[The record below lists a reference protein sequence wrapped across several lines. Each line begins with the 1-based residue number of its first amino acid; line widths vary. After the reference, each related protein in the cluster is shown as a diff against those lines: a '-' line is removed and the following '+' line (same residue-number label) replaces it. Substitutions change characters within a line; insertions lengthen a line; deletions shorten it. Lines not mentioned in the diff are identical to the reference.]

1 MGQKRVLIV
10 DDDIN
15 ILRML
20 EFGLK
25 KFGPDYKIV
34 TSGDI
39 TEAMQR
45 VEKEY
50 FDLVITDYM
59 MPHMTGIDLAR
70 AIRKISPDTQVIL
83 MTAYGTNKLRSTS
96 NSMPVDGFLNKP
108 FTMDQFRQ
116 TVLQVTNLLD
126 GHHSAEPELGQL
138 ALSEGMDPI
147 EENGHHVYESLSVVQ
162 SLQKL
167 HVNAGARA
175 VLLLNRAGRALHVV
189 GEINRARLD
198 QIGDLVTTNHYGPA
212 GLSQLLDNKNTFRAS
227 FYEGDTYNL
236 YVCDVD
242 SVYLLAVVFDIKLRP
257 GVVWFY
263 TKQAAA
269 ALSPLIR

>member
-25 KFGPDYKIV
+25 KFGPEYKIL
-34 TSGDI
+34 TSGEI
-39 TEAMQR
+39 TEAIQR
-45 VEKEY
+45 IEKEY

-59 MPHMTGIDLAR
+59 MPTMTGIDLAR
-70 AIRKISPDTQVIL
+70 AVRKISPETQVIL
-83 MTAYGTNKLRSTS
+83 MTAYGTNKLRNTS
-96 NSMPVDGFLNKP
+96 ESLPVDGFLNKP

-116 TVLQVTNLLD
+116 VVLQVSSQSNGLHL
-126 GHHSAEPELGQL
+126 AQPELGQL
-138 ALSEGMDPI
+138 ALSEGLDPI
-147 EENGHHVYESLSVVQ
+147 EENGHQVYESLSVIQ

-167 HVNAGARA
+167 QVNAGARA
-175 VLLLNRAGRALHVV
+175 VLLLNRAGRALQVV

-242 SVYLLAVVFDIKLRP
+242 SAYLLAVVFDVKLRP

-269 ALSPLIR
+269 ALSLLIG